1 MYGVIPSYSS
11 ILSLEPN
18 SGNNIRS
25 PCIQLNILNNEFIT
39 AFTLTDLA
47 ILYVDF
53 IKLFVV
59 LTYIGSEIIFKST
72 YTSFGTTVVSYEAL
86 KGQAQQKM
94 NQDIAQ
100 RATERAANKAVGTQA
115 FKQAAQTGGKDAVNQ
130 LSNAAT
136 NAYKSGQGSVGLMG
150 GLKNTWAQSG
160 KMGKAG
166 MVAAGAGLGLAAA
179 KGLGLFGGSNK
190 NK

>member
-1 MYGVIPSYSS
+1 MIV
-11 ILSLEPN
+11 L
-18 SGNNIRS
+18 R
-25 PCIQLNILNNEFIT
+25 
-39 AFTLTDLA
+39 D
-47 ILYVDF
+47 
-53 IKLFVV
+53 KLFWDYNI
-59 LTYIGSEIIFKST
+59 TSEQIQNYGKT
-72 YTSFGTTVVSYEAL
+72 NNLGMKASYEAL

-166 MVAAGAGLGLAAA
+166 MVAAGTGLGLAAA